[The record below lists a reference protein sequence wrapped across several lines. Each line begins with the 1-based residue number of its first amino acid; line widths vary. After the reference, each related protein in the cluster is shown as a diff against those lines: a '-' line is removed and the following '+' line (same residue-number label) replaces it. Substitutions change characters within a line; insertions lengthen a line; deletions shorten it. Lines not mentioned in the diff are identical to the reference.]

1 MSQSPSGSAE
11 HVLTRRGLLR
21 VALLSAGATLAAA
34 CSQPTPPVTNAPPT
48 SAPAA
53 APTQSGA
60 APPAGAPTQAA
71 AAPAPT
77 QPGSSAPAQ
86 QAPASSTGPV
96 EVSFL
101 TTQTNDADV
110 KIYQQL
116 SDKFHQENPNITV
129 KISATD
135 GTNYD
140 QKLLTYIQAG
150 TLPDIVQTSDNF
162 AKPFKDAGV
171 TQDMIPYAQKTNF
184 PYMDFDPTFL
194 NLGMVDGQLHM
205 LPKEGDIILPF
216 INLRMAQEAG
226 VSPPTDFD
234 PAKNPDGWT
243 WDDFMNMCKRLTV
256 DANGKHGDEDGFDR
270 DNVAV
275 YGASMSIDAWYTYVP
290 AVLANGGTFVADDL
304 SHSTLN
310 SPEGVAAFKRLTDPV
325 IQGYW
330 APLTLIQSLSNQAG
344 NVFAA
349 GRAAMAPLQ
358 RLWCTTLRASLTD
371 DFDVLHYPK
380 GPSKRITGMGT
391 FGFALT
397 AKSKQPDAAWQF
409 LTWMYGEEGMSI
421 ITASYAA
428 VPAMKRFYDS
438 SFWRD
443 LPPPPHSN
451 AVFVDSFVY
460 GTTPPRLP
468 FYSTGDFR
476 QSVTDGMTAI
486 TLGKSTPEEVVAN
499 VDQVLN
505 KYLKDQQSA

>member
-1 MSQSPSGSAE
+1 MRQSPTSFAE
-11 HVLTRRGLLR
+11 RVLTRRGLLR
-21 VALLSAGATLAAA
+21 VGLLSAGATLVAA
-34 CSQPTPPVTNAPPT
+34 CSTPTQPATNSAPPTSPPAASAATSAPPSAPT

-53 APTQSGA
+53 AA
-60 APPAGAPTQAA
+60 AAPTQ
-71 AAPAPT
+71 
-77 QPGSSAPAQ
+77 PAQ
-86 QAPASSTGPV
+86 QAPASASGPQ
-96 EVSFL
+96 EVTFL
-101 TTQTNDADV
+101 TSQTNDADV

-116 SDKFHQENPNITV
+116 ADKFHQENPNINV
-129 KISATD
+129 KISSTD

-162 AKPFKDAGV
+162 AKPFKDAGI

-194 NLGMVDGQLHM
+194 NLGIVDAQLHM
-205 LPKEGDIILPF
+205 LPKQGDIIVPY
-216 INLRMAQEAG
+216 INLRMAKEAG

-243 WDDFMNMCKRLTV
+243 WDDFMTMCKRLTV
-256 DANGKHGDEDGFDR
+256 DANGKHGDEAGFDK

-290 AVLANGGTFVADDL
+290 AVLADGGTFVADDL

-310 SPEGVAAFKRLTDPV
+310 SPQGVAAFKRLTDPV

-349 GRAAMAPLQ
+349 GRAAIAPLQ
-358 RLWCTTLRASLTD
+358 RLWCTTLRANLTD
-371 DFDVLHYPK
+371 DFDVFHYPK
-380 GPSKRITGMGT
+380 GPVKRITGMGT

-409 LTWMYGEEGMSI
+409 LSWMYGEEGMAI

-451 AVFVDSFVY
+451 AVFVDSFAY

-468 FYSTGDFR
+468 FYSTGEFR

-486 TLGKSTPEEVVAN
+486 TLGKSTPEDVVAN
-499 VDQVLN
+499 VDQILN
-505 KYLKDQQSA
+505 NYLKNQKSA

>member
-1 MSQSPSGSAE
+1 
-11 HVLTRRGLLR
+11 
-21 VALLSAGATLAAA
+21 LLSAGATLVAA
-34 CSQPTPPVTNAPPT
+34 CSTPTPPATNVQPTNPPAAPAAT
-48 SAPAA
+48 SAPKPAA
-53 APTQSGA
+53 APTTA
-60 APPAGAPTQAA
+60 AA
-71 AAPAPT
+71 AAPAAT
-77 QPGSSAPAQ
+77 AAPKPAAQ
-86 QAPASSTGPV
+86 QAPATGSGPV
-96 EVSFL
+96 EVTFL

-129 KISATD
+129 KISSTD

-171 TQDMIPYAQKTNF
+171 TQDMIPFAQKTNF
-184 PYMDFDPTFL
+184 PYNDFDPTFL
-194 NLGMVDGQLHM
+194 NLGIVDGQLHM
-205 LPKEGDIILPF
+205 LPKQGDIIIPY
-216 INLRMAQEAG
+216 INLRMAKEAG
-226 VSPPTDFD
+226 VNPPTDFD
-234 PAKNPDGWT
+234 PAKTPDGWT
-243 WDDFMNMCKRLTV
+243 WDDFITMCKRLTV
-256 DANGKHGDEDGFDR
+256 DANGKHGDEPGFDK

-325 IQGYW
+325 VQGYW

-349 GRAAMAPLQ
+349 GRAAIAPLQ

-371 DFDVLHYPK
+371 DFDVIHYPK
-380 GPSKRITGMGT
+380 GPAKRITGMGT

-409 LTWMYGEEGMSI
+409 LSWMYGEEGMSI

-438 SFWRD
+438 AFWRD

-468 FYSTGDFR
+468 FYSTGEFR

-486 TLGKSTPEEVVAN
+486 TLGKATPEDVVAN

-505 KYLKDQQSA
+505 KYLKQQSA